1 MLATLLSEVT
11 WPDVAI
17 ALIAIIPTTLAALF
31 AYLAAIR
38 AEEVKRELA
47 TTTGTTLAEQ
57 VEHILEV
64 ALANHYGIRRIN
76 GESNVD
82 SGAGLAG
89 VTPPHAPD
97 PDFRREPPRR
107 GRKKH

>member
-1 MLATLLSEVT
+1 MLGEVT

-17 ALIAIIPTTLAALF
+17 ALIAIIPTTLAAIF
-31 AYLAAIR
+31 AYLASNR
-38 AEEVKRELA
+38 AAELKHELS
-47 TTTGTTLAEQ
+47 TSSGETLAAQ

-82 SGAGLAG
+82 SAAGLAG

-97 PDFRREPPRR
+97 PDFRREPPPRR
-107 GRKKH
+107 GKKH